1 MKVYDI
7 CNNFSELDGSWSFG
21 KNYYW
26 VVCDANELSALSHKI
41 ELDRD
46 CVEECK
52 NLDQSA
58 KIIFFSNYLFIVFN
72 ILEYENRDIISRELN
87 IFLGKDFILT
97 VFKDKSEILDQLIA
111 NIREEKNCSLL
122 RDVPRPSILLYYI
135 LDRIIVR
142 NYNIISSLETAVD
155 KSEITVLKSPEKDQ
169 ARELIY
175 LRRQVYKIKKYLNP
189 LRYIGD
195 SVVTNDNGMIPE
207 ENLEY
212 FKNLNVKM
220 EKLMLA
226 QENLVQDL
234 ALVREAFESETA
246 NKTNE
251 IMKVFTIIA
260 AVFLPLDLITGV
272 FGLGFK
278 NIPLK
283 DNNYGF
289 IIILVIMILIAV
301 YLLHLFHKKKWL

>member
-7 CNNFSELDGSWSFG
+7 SNNFQELKGHWSFG
-21 KNYYW
+21 KSCYW
-26 VVCDANELSALSHKI
+26 INCDAKEINTLLPKL

-58 KIIFFSNYLFIVFN
+58 KIIFFSQYLFIVFN
-72 ILEYENRDIISRELN
+72 ILEHGSRDIISRELN

-97 VFKDKSEILDQLIA
+97 VYKEKSEILDQLICD
-111 NIREEKNCSLL
+111 IGEGRNCSLL
-122 RDVPRPSILLYYI
+122 NEIPRPSVLLYYI

-142 NYNIISSLETAVD
+142 NYNIISSLETAID
-155 KSEITVLKSPEKDQ
+155 RIELTILKKAEEDQ

-195 SVVTNDNGMIPE
+195 SIVTNDNGMIPE
-207 ENLEY
+207 ENLKY
-212 FKNLNVKM
+212 FESLNIKM
-220 EKLMLA
+220 EKLMQT

-234 ALVREAFESETA
+234 ALVREAYESETA
-246 NKTNE
+246 NRTNE
-251 IMKVFTIIA
+251 LMKVFTIVA
-260 AVFLPLDLITGV
+260 AVFLPLDLITGI
-272 FGLGFK
+272 FGLGLK
-278 NIPLK
+278 GMPLA

-289 IIILVIMILIAV
+289 YIILIIMVIIAG
-301 YLLHLFHKKKWL
+301 YLLYIFHKKKWL